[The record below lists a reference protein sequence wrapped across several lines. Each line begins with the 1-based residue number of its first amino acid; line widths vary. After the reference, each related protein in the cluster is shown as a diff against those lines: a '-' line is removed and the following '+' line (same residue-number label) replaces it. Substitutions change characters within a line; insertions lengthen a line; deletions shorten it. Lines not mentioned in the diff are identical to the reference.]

1 MKGAARTGRSRE
13 IVDLLETPLPGK
25 ERRLGKVL
33 NTLFLLAPAAVI
45 VRFAAGDGVFLFV
58 ISCLALIPFA
68 GLMGRATEH
77 LAARTNDT
85 IGGLLNAS
93 LGNAAEMIIAVVALL
108 RGHQEIVKASLTG
121 SIIGNLLLVL
131 GFAVLAGGW
140 RRERQ
145 TFNRTAAAT
154 NASMMFLSVAALLV
168 PTLLFEL
175 HVLGPDETRVVGTL
189 SLWIAAIL
197 IATYG
202 ASLLFSLVTHRAA
215 MASAGEGGEH
225 HGPAWSVR
233 KSALILLGATAGVAV
248 LAEFLVSSVESAA
261 HVLGLGPIFVGV
273 VVVATVGNAA
283 EHSAAVLTAMKGNM
297 DLAMS
302 ICVESSKQ
310 VAMFVAPL
318 LVIAGAVAGRPM
330 DLHFTTFEVVAA
342 ALAVAAVVL
351 ISQDGESNWIEGLQL
366 LALYAILA
374 VAFYHVR

>member
-1 MKGAARTGRSRE
+1 MKGATRTGRSRE
-13 IVDLLETPLPGK
+13 IVDLLETPLPGNK
-25 ERRLGKVL
+25 RRLGRVL
-33 NTLFLLAPAAVI
+33 DALLLLAPVAVV
-45 VRFAAGDGVFLFV
+45 VRLAVGEGVALFV
-58 ISCLALIPFA
+58 VSSLALVPLA

-215 MASAGEGGEH
+215 MASTGEGGDH
-225 HGPAWSVR
+225 HGPVWSVR

-261 HVLGLGPIFVGV
+261 HVLGLGPVFVGV

-374 VAFYHVR
+374 VAFFHVR